1 MTTRYEPTSDF
12 LKAVIADDIPLSG
25 SPFADA
31 NMRRLIALT
40 QDDDLSNRDWA
51 TMLLAQDD
59 ADTWEVRQA
68 LLAAV
73 ADPDAAVRAEA
84 LAGLALRDPS
94 VALPFVIEAL
104 SGDCVPAPVFEAAAT
119 IAARRWWTC
128 SARGPSHRTT
138 PILMTLPAR
147 RWRHAKPARR
157 SSRANNTSAALN
169 IDAGGQFIAA
179 PSRCPLRWPRP
190 WSGRRAARRRRRTSW

>member
-1 MTTRYEPTSDF
+1 MTTRYEPASDF
-12 LKAVIADDIPLSG
+12 LKAVVADDIPLSG

-68 LLAAV
+68 LLVAV

-84 LAGLALRDPS
+84 LAGLAWRDPS
-94 VALPFVIEAL
+94 VALPLVIAAL
-104 SGDCVPAPVFEAAAT
+104 SGDCVSAPVFEAAAT
-119 IAARRWWTC
+119 IAA
-128 SARGPSHRTT
+128 PS
-138 PILMTLPAR
+138 LVDL
-147 RWRHAKPARR
+147 
-157 SSRANNTSAALN
+157 L
-169 IDAGGQFIAA
+169 
-179 PSRCPLRWPRP
+179 RP
-190 WSGRRAARRRRRTSW
+190 WTEPSDNAYLDDLARQALAACQAGAPVIARE

>member
-1 MTTRYEPTSDF
+1 MTTHYEPTSDF

-119 IAARRWWTC
+119 IAA
-128 SARGPSHRTT
+128 PS
-138 PILMTLPAR
+138 LVDL
-147 RWRHAKPARR
+147 
-157 SSRANNTSAALN
+157 L
-169 IDAGGQFIAA
+169 
-179 PSRCPLRWPRP
+179 RP
-190 WSGRRAARRRRRTSW
+190 WTEPSDNAYLDDLARQALAACQAGAPVIARE